1 MKDQSRPIRAM
12 GTETPST
19 PVQTVHDAL
28 SKAEELAQTVQKF
41 MDELLGYR
49 NDLSEDSF
57 GPAEEGIFPQLENHA
72 YRARR
77 SALIA
82 IDRIATARGELAQ

>member
-1 MKDQSRPIRAM
+1 MKDQSRSI

-28 SKAEELAQTVQKF
+28 KQAEELAQTVHKF

-49 NDLSEDSF
+49 SELSEDSF

-77 SALIA
+77 SVLIA
-82 IDRIATARGELAQ
+82 IDRIAAARKELAQ